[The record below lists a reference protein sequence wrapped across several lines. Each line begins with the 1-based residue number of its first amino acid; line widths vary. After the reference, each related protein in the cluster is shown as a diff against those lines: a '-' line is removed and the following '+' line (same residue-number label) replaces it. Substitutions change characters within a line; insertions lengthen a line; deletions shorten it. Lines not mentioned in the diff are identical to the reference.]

1 VRQHLRGRSSYV
13 RALASHARGT
23 GFDSLR
29 LPLLFPR
36 SVFYFS
42 FAFLLLA
49 GKYREKRPSFFHS
62 LFSLIQTLL
71 GLLLFSSAVFYFSFP
86 FLLLVRKYWEK
97 GAMVSIPPVSTYY
110 FR

>member
-49 GKYREKRPSFFHS
+49 EKYREETEFFPLIIFLDTNFVRS
-62 LFSLIQTLL
+62 SIIFLCCFLF
-71 GLLLFSSAVFYFSFP
+71 
-86 FLLLVRKYWEK
+86 
-97 GAMVSIPPVSTYY
+97 
-110 FR
+110 